1 MKDMA
6 PGAEPHDAPAGHGI
20 LPFPDIVEAARSA
33 GVEWFVA
40 EQDEPGDALADIGSA
55 FRYLAGLASQP

>member
-1 MKDMA
+1 M
-6 PGAEPHDAPAGHGI
+6 PE
-20 LPFPDIVEAARSA
+20 IVEAGRSA

-55 FRYLAGLASQP
+55 FRYLDGLASQP